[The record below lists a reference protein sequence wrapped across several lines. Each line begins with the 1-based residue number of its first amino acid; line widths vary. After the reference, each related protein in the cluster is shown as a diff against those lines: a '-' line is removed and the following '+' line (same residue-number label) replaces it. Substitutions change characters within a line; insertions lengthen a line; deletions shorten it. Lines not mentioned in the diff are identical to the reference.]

1 MKKKLQRLKNF
12 FLELTHI
19 STTHSLVRTV
29 VFTVGHFIIDITT
42 NYVITGAPLEL
53 IAISAMLSPLLN
65 AIWYF
70 ILDKY
75 VFSKI
80 YTKYKTKC

>member
-1 MKKKLQRLKNF
+1 
-12 FLELTHI
+12 
-19 STTHSLVRTV
+19 
-29 VFTVGHFIIDITT
+29 VFTGGHFIIDITT